1 VNKTVAAAVSAFGA
15 GAEAKL
21 SAIFPGAPEDQLRS
35 PLEVLVRDLSEIAG
49 LPEGAVH
56 LIGET
61 SLADIKTRPDF
72 AVTVHKAL
80 VGFIEVKAPGKG
92 ADPRRFSY
100 PHDKDQWEKLKSLPN
115 LIYTDGNAF
124 SLWRDGKLQGSIVR
138 LEGDIE
144 TAGAALSAP
153 PSLLGLLTDFL
164 NWEPIPPKT
173 AKQLAEI
180 SARLCRLLREEV
192 IEQMKLGSPAL
203 TELSKDW
210 RLLLFPQATDAE
222 FADGYAQA
230 VTFGL
235 LVARARNISLAEG
248 IEHAASELRKTN
260 SLIGTALRLLTEDGE
275 NQEVLKTSL
284 RTLTRVLEAVDW
296 TKISKG
302 DVDAWLYF
310 YEDFLEDYDNELRK
324 RTGSYYTPPEVVNS
338 MVRLVDEALRRTDLF
353 DQPIGLASSD
363 VTVADPAV
371 GTGTFLLGVF
381 RQIANTVARACLTKP
396 SALGARLST
405 CTATASASPIRP
417 MAAPKARLGCSAAV
431 VQLSQ
436 AGPQPSTHW
445 RQTTAVT
452 AGQNPARGLA
462 AGIYKRS
469 YRPSECPWTAGRAG
483 TGSERPAGPHLRRSP
498 TDCRRI
504 ASRRSAR
511 PAEGRS
517 LKEKSRKGRTEDTD
531 QRAQKTP

>member
-1 VNKTVAAAVSAFGA
+1 
-15 GAEAKL
+15 
-21 SAIFPGAPEDQLRS
+21 
-35 PLEVLVRDLSEIAG
+35 
-49 LPEGAVH
+49 
-56 LIGET
+56 
-61 SLADIKTRPDF
+61 
-72 AVTVHKAL
+72 
-80 VGFIEVKAPGKG
+80 
-92 ADPRRFSY
+92 
-100 PHDKDQWEKLKSLPN
+100 
-115 LIYTDGNAF
+115 
-124 SLWRDGKLQGSIVR
+124 
-138 LEGDIE
+138 
-144 TAGAALSAP
+144 
-153 PSLLGLLTDFL
+153 
-164 NWEPIPPKT
+164 
-173 AKQLAEI
+173 
-180 SARLCRLLREEV
+180 
-192 IEQMKLGSPAL
+192 
-203 TELSKDW
+203 
-210 RLLLFPQATDAE
+210 
-222 FADGYAQA
+222 
-230 VTFGL
+230 
-235 LVARARNISLAEG
+235 
-248 IEHAASELRKTN
+248 
-260 SLIGTALRLLTEDGE
+260 
-275 NQEVLKTSL
+275 LKTSL
-284 RTLTRVLEAVDW
+284 GTLTRVLEAVDW

-405 CTATASASPIRP
+405 CTVTASASPIRP

-469 YRPSECPWTAGRAG
+469 YRPSECTWTAGRAG